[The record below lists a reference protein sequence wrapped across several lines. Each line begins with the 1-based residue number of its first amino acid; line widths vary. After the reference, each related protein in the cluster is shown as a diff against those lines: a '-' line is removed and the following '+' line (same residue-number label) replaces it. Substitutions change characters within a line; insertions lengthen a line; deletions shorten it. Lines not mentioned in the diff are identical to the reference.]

1 MTWIL
6 VWHLYGTVSKSQS
19 AVDRHRPFC
28 LPILKKSFFF
38 FRGLFYFVGSLAPWM
53 YARLVSVLVSVLL
66 VAGKYAAIIDKLLFT
81 IIYNSACVACLWCV
95 CVCGGGVSS
104 QLCSPCEYR
113 EMLDVLFTLIELCGL
128 MGRLSNVLASVHWA
142 TGAQACCGRGHV
154 WQPSHRQRRHAR
166 HRNLMAMSM
175 RTSGERHTRL

>member
-1 MTWIL
+1 MAL
-6 VWHLYGTVSKSQS
+6 VWHSIQVTVCSRQAQALLSP
-19 AVDRHRPFC
+19 D
-28 LPILKKSFFF
+28 IKKVFFF
-38 FRGLFYFVGSLAPWM
+38 FSWSFLFRWFFGPVDVRETCIGPCIGPSSRGKICCHY
-53 YARLVSVLVSVLL
+53 RQ
-66 VAGKYAAIIDKLLFT
+66 I
-81 IIYNSACVACLWCV
+81 IIYNYLQFSLRCLFMVCV